1 MTCNSELQSLCR
13 NYLSLLR
20 PMAGRFGLIGVV
32 DGLIDA
38 NRNGACVATESEVE
52 LLSRACDDER
62 VSRVE
67 VAKLLCKSYRQATED
82 GDFDRV
88 RKLRRVGIY
97 SKVSVL
103 LCKYGIKNAKNI

>member
-20 PMAGRFGLIGVV
+20 PLASRFGLIGVV

-38 NRNGACVATESEVE
+38 NRNGTCVATESEVE

-62 VSRVE
+62 VSR
-67 VAKLLCKSYRQATED
+67 ADIPILLCKSYRRANED

-103 LCKYGIKNAKNI
+103 LCKHGIKNAKNI